1 MNNINKMMKQAQ
13 ELQNKMSE
21 AQKKVEQ
28 LEAEGSSGGGLIKII
43 IDGKNLVKSLHID
56 DSLINSEEKEILE
69 DLIVAA
75 FNDAKE
81 KIQKKIS
88 DEMSSITGGIKLP
101 PGIKLPF

>member
-1 MNNINKMMKQAQ
+1 MNNFNNMMKQAQ

-28 LEAEGSSGGGLIKII
+28 LEAEGNSGGGLIKII
-43 IDGKNLVKSLHID
+43 IDGKNLVKSIHID

>member
-1 MNNINKMMKQAQ
+1 MNNFNNMMKQAQ

-43 IDGKNLVKSLHID
+43 IDGKNLVKSVHID
-56 DSLINSEEKEILE
+56 DSLMNSEEKEILE

>member
-56 DSLINSEEKEILE
+56 DSLITVSYTHL
-69 DLIVAA
+69 
-75 FNDAKE
+75 
-81 KIQKKIS
+81 
-88 DEMSSITGGIKLP
+88 TLP
-101 PGIKLPF
+101 TKA

>member
-1 MNNINKMMKQAQ
+1 MNNFNNMMKQAQ

-43 IDGKNLVKSLHID
+43 IDGKNLVKSVHID

-69 DLIVAA
+69 DLIVTA

>member
-1 MNNINKMMKQAQ
+1 MNDFNNMLKQAQ
-13 ELQNKMSE
+13 ELQNKMAD

-43 IDGKNLVKSLHID
+43 VDGKNLVKSVHID
-56 DSLINSEEKEILE
+56 NSLINNDEKEILE

-81 KIQKKIS
+81 KIQNKIS

-101 PGIKLPF
+101 PGVKLPF

>member
-1 MNNINKMMKQAQ
+1 MNNFNNMMKQAQ
-13 ELQNKMSE
+13 ELQSKMTE

-43 IDGKNLVKSLHID
+43 IDGKNLVRSVHID
-56 DSLINSEEKEILE
+56 NSLIKSDEKEILE

-88 DEMSSITGGIKLP
+88 DEMSLITGGIKLP

>member
-1 MNNINKMMKQAQ
+1 MNNFNNMMKQAQ

-81 KIQKKIS
+81 KIQKRIS

>member
-1 MNNINKMMKQAQ
+1 MNNFNNMMKQAQ

-28 LEAEGSSGGGLIKII
+28 LEADGSSGGGLIKII
-43 IDGKNLVKSLHID
+43 IDGKNLVKSVHID

-81 KIQKKIS
+81 KIQKRIS

>member
-1 MNNINKMMKQAQ
+1 MNDFNNMLKQAQ
-13 ELQNKMSE
+13 ELQNKMAD

-43 IDGKNLVKSLHID
+43 VDGKNLVKSVHID
-56 DSLINSEEKEILE
+56 NGLINNDEKEILE

-101 PGIKLPF
+101 PGVKLPF

>member
-1 MNNINKMMKQAQ
+1 MNDFNNMLKQAQ
-13 ELQNKMSE
+13 ELQNKMAD

-28 LEAEGSSGGGLIKII
+28 LEAEGSSGGGLIKIV
-43 IDGKNLVKSLHID
+43 IDGKNLVKSVHID
-56 DSLINSEEKEILE
+56 NSLINNDEKEILE

-101 PGIKLPF
+101 PGVKLPF

>member
-1 MNNINKMMKQAQ
+1 MNNFNNMMKQAQ

-43 IDGKNLVKSLHID
+43 IDGKNLVKSVHID
-56 DSLINSEEKEILE
+56 DSLINSEDKEILE

>member
-1 MNNINKMMKQAQ
+1 MNNFDNMMKQAQ

-43 IDGKNLVKSLHID
+43 IDGKNLVKSVHID
-56 DSLINSEEKEILE
+56 DSLINSEDKEILE